1 MTGAALGAADGAAY
15 DTAAEMRS
23 ELKAWAALAIGS
35 LAIAGTFAF
44 MLALSRLPGIERL
57 LPWPVGFFAK
67 GLVIHVIFSLV
78 VWFLTAFALLATIT
92 TFTVAAD
99 EPRLASLGATG
110 VNLVALS
117 FPFLLA
123 PAFFDDSVASLNN
136 YVPVIVHRSY
146 YLGLTLLALGIALP
160 AVRLLANAAQHRFRG
175 LSHLA
180 LAMSAGAV
188 IYIVALICIAI
199 ALSLS
204 WGSEPGRAFHEHLFW
219 GGGHV
224 LQFLYALLMLTGW
237 FVLVRRSL
245 GELSFDA
252 DVFRLAIV
260 LLAVFTLPA
269 VFFYKVFEPF
279 SPLQTEAFRRLQ
291 FVVALPS
298 LIIAIGALSSVMAA
312 RRRGPLPWRDPG
324 FLALVLS
331 PLVFGA
337 GGIMGLMITGSD
349 TRTPAHYHGTI
360 AGVNLALMGLFLV
373 RCLPALGRPVKPS
386 SLVRAQILLFGL
398 GQLVACIGLFWAGG
412 YGAPRK
418 TPAGAAS
425 LVDGAVL
432 GMYLHGIGALFA
444 VIGGVLFVAT
454 VTWALMRPQPVCCAA
469 TGVKAA
475 VRAID
480 LDQRSPSQAP
490 SD

>member
-1 MTGAALGAADGAAY
+1 MTDVAFDAHDGIGAGGTADVRRR
-15 DTAAEMRS
+15 MRD
-23 ELKAWAALAIGS
+23 ELRQWAILAVGS
-35 LAIAGTFAF
+35 LAIAGVFAF
-44 MLALSRLPGIERL
+44 MLAVSRLPGIERV
-57 LPWPVGFFAK
+57 LPWPTGFFAK
-67 GLVIHVIFSLV
+67 GLVIHVVFSLV
-78 VWFLTAFALLATIT
+78 VWFLTTFALLASIATLNAT
-92 TFTVAAD
+92 
-99 EPRLASLGATG
+99 EEGPRLASLGATG
-110 VNLVALS
+110 AHLVALA

-123 PAFFDDSVASLNN
+123 PAFFNDSVASLNN

-146 YLGLTLLALGIALP
+146 YLGLLLFGLGIALP
-160 AVRLLANAAQHRFRG
+160 AVRLLANVGARRLQDFG
-175 LSHLA
+175 HLA

-188 IYIVALICIAI
+188 IYIIALTCIAL

-204 WGSEPGRAFHEHLFW
+204 WGSEPGRTFHEHLFW

-237 FVLVRRSL
+237 FVLLRSSL
-245 GELSFDA
+245 GETSFDA

-260 LLAVFTLPA
+260 LLAAFTLPA

-298 LIIAIGALSSVMAA
+298 LIIAVGGLSGVLAA
-312 RRRGPLPWRDPG
+312 RRRGPLPWHDPG

-331 PLVFGA
+331 PIVFGA

-373 RCLPALGRPVKPS
+373 HCLPALGRSVPPS
-386 SLVRAQILLFGL
+386 RTVRAQILLFGF
-398 GQLVACIGLFWAGG
+398 GQLVACLGLFWAGG

-418 TPAGAAS
+418 MPAGAAH
-425 LVDGAVL
+425 LVDGAVI
-432 GMYLHGIGALFA
+432 GMYLHGVGALFA
-444 VIGGVLFVAT
+444 VIGGVLFVST
-454 VTWALMRPQPVCCAA
+454 VARALLRQQPAA
-469 TGVKAA
+469 PGINSAA
-475 VRAID
+475 GSLTQIKGR
-480 LDQRSPSQAP
+480 RGGR
-490 SD
+490 